1 MGSLNSAQLH
11 YVLGQLD
18 QALYNHEQ
26 WYKSLSRALIAR
38 LPAEPADLQNDAH
51 QRCRF
56 GQWYDSPDTLPL
68 RENQAFVALGQAHQ
82 YMHHLA
88 TGLLQRSNGG
98 LPIPPAELDS
108 FNNALDRMKL
118 ELQSL
123 KHELSED
130 LQNRD
135 PLTGARSRA
144 SLLSD
149 LREQQALINRNVQT
163 CAIAMLD
170 LDHFKRVNDAHG
182 HVAGDAVLLAVA
194 QCIQQHVRPYDRVY
208 RYGGEEFLLSLP
220 DTDLSTADGMAQ
232 RIRAS
237 IEALPIQL
245 NGAGP
250 IHVTASIGLALLD
263 GGTPIEQS
271 IDHADKALYK
281 AKAGGRNRVMSWS
294 GGPAA

>member
-1 MGSLNSAQLH
+1 MSSLSSAQLH
-11 YVLGQLD
+11 FVLGQLD

-38 LPAEPADLQNDAH
+38 LPAEPADLQNDADRH
-51 QRCRF
+51 CRF
-56 GQWYDSPDTLPL
+56 GQWYDSPDSLPL
-68 RENQAFVALGQAHQ
+68 RQNPAFIALGQAHQ
-82 YMHHLA
+82 YMHRLA
-88 TGLLQRSNGG
+88 TGLLQRSNDG
-98 LPIPPAELDS
+98 LPIPPSELDS
-108 FNNALDRMKL
+108 FNNALDRMRL

-123 KHELSED
+123 RHDLADE

-135 PLTGARSRA
+135 PLTGTRSRA

-182 HVAGDAVLLAVA
+182 HLAGDAVLLAVA
-194 QCIQQHVRPYDRVY
+194 QCMQQHVRPYDRVY

-220 DTDLSTADGMAQ
+220 DTDLTTAEGMAQ
-232 RIRAS
+232 RIRTS
-237 IEALPIQL
+237 IEALPIPL
-245 NGAGP
+245 HDAAP

-263 GGTPIEQS
+263 GKTPIEQS
-271 IDHADKALYK
+271 IDHADKALYQ
-281 AKAGGRNRVMSWS
+281 AKSAGRNRVVAWT
-294 GGPAA
+294 AAG